1 MEFEE
6 HCAKSFVA
14 KSGSQATPESKSIHA
29 IPVHAI
35 LCKVPRS
42 GPANKKPAK
51 RRNPTNF
58 QKSEKVHPNPSM
70 HHVPHNNGWVRVSAT
85 RWRGVWCGEWVSTRV
100 VQKKKKLHIWAHLKD
115 RREEKSETRKMETS
129 SNKTKYLKNSTEKPR
144 KQKKM
149 WRSCFLCLCGY
160 LSSSQ
165 FFPIQCISE
174 RATKRKYFYPFTKR
188 TTRLE
193 GSCRENTKR
202 SLFLDRM
209 DVSRLLG
216 STWSGPVQHHVMCP
230 HCKANGTTEG
240 VGVRMRGRLSK
251 LISEW
256 KRVREKIRESD

>member
-1 MEFEE
+1 MQSFARYQGRAPQTKNRQRGGTQQISKK
-6 HCAKSFVA
+6 AK
-14 KSGSQATPESKSIHA
+14 KCIQ
-29 IPVHAI
+29 I
-35 LCKVPRS
+35 LPCTTS
-42 GPANKKPAK
+42 
-51 RRNPTNF
+51 PTTMG
-58 QKSEKVHPNPSM
+58 ECE
-70 HHVPHNNGWVRVSAT
+70 WVRQDGGVCGAESGFLRVSY
-85 RWRGVWCGEWVSTRV
+85 
-100 VQKKKKLHIWAHLKD
+100 KKKIHIWAHLKD

-193 GSCRENTKR
+193 WSCRENTKR
-202 SLFLDRM
+202 SWFLDRM

-251 LISEW
+251 LISGL